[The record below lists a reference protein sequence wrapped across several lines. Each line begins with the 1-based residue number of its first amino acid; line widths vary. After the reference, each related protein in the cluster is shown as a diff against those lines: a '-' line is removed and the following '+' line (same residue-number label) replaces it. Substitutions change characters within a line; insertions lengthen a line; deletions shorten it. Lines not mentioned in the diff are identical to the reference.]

1 MDNFLKSPPGD
12 IPKKIHQIW
21 IGPRQ
26 PPIVW
31 LDTWRKK
38 YRSEY
43 PGWDYKLWGEAETAE
58 IKMRNQVYPEILI
71 PEPKRLRLQRCRC
84 GIRHARSKPQSS
96 SLKP

>member
-1 MDNFLKSPPGD
+1 MDNFLKSPPGN

-58 IKMRNQVYPEILI
+58 IKMRNQVCSVETRELSVYGLGNPRSG
-71 PEPKRLRLQRCRC
+71 PGRGRNQRV
-84 GIRHARSKPQSS
+84 
-96 SLKP
+96 